1 MFEIIQLSVSALAM
15 GFIYALAALSISL
28 IYNAGGVVNFCQGA
42 LVMLGSYVGV
52 TTLNHLSLPYPL
64 AIVLM
69 MIIMG
74 LIGLIFQ
81 RFVYY
86 PLRYA
91 DRLMFIIA
99 GIGITVFLENFVQI
113 LWGPAPIAVR
123 PLLSIQTLEIGEIYL
138 EPQSVAIVVV
148 TGGILFLENF
158 FLRKTI
164 LGKMT
169 QAVAQ
174 DKDAASLMGVSVGL
188 MIGITFVNS
197 TILAGIT
204 GVFISPIFYVS
215 VGISSILLKAF
226 SACVVGGFG
235 NAAGAIVGGVIVGFA
250 ETFGARFL
258 SPQFRDAWAFV
269 LLIFFLLVRP
279 QGIFPEKIA
288 EKV

>member
-1 MFEIIQLSVSALAM
+1 M
-15 GFIYALAALSISL
+15 GI
-28 IYNAGGVVNFCQGA
+28 
-42 LVMLGSYVGV
+42 
-52 TTLNHLSLPYPL
+52 
-64 AIVLM
+64 
-69 MIIMG
+69 
-74 LIGLIFQ
+74 IGLVFQ

-86 PLRYA
+86 PIRYA

-113 LWGPAPIAVR
+113 LWGPAPIVVP
-123 PLLSIQTLEIGEIYL
+123 PLLSIETLKIGDVYL

-148 TGGILFLENF
+148 TGFILLAENY
-158 FLRKTI
+158 FLRKTV

-204 GVFISPIFYVS
+204 GMFISPIFYVS
-215 VGISSILLKAF
+215 VGLSSILLKAF

-235 NAAGAIVGGVIVGFA
+235 NALGAIIGGSIVGFA

-269 LLIFFLLVRP
+269 LLILFLLFRP
-279 QGIFPEKIA
+279 QGIFPERIA